1 MLDSCFLF
9 FNKTLKKNIFLFVLL
24 KMEEIIPPLFIL
36 LKMEEIIFFVC
47 FAKGGRGV
55 KVGVGRLVLNNI
67 FALNRFPLSRE

>member
-1 MLDSCFLF
+1 
-9 FNKTLKKNIFLFVLL
+9 
-24 KMEEIIPPLFIL
+24 MEEIIPPLFIL